1 MEAIAKFDFIA
12 SGEDELSFQAG
23 DVLKILSNQEEWFK
37 AELGSQ
43 EGYVPKNFIDIEF
56 PEWFHEGLS
65 RHQAESLLM
74 GKDVGCF
81 IIRASQ
87 SSPGDFSISVRHED
101 DVQHFKVMRD
111 NKGNYFLWT
120 EKFPSLNKLVDYYR
134 TTSISK
140 QKQIFLRD
148 RTRED
153 QGQRGNSLDRRSQ
166 GGLALSGAVGEE
178 IRPAMN
184 RKLSDHPPPPP
195 SQYPPAPL
203 PPQQRYLQQHLQQ
216 HHFHQDRRGGS
227 LDINDGHCGLGMGS
241 EMNAALM
248 HRRHTDPVQLQVA
261 GVRGFPSPA
270 SMEEAVRS
278 VEKLLGLQERCQTAR
293 SPRRGGTNPVG
304 GAAGGGREARVPGGA
319 GPSGRHP
326 ACCSLL
332 AVGPWPVLMSP
343 GCDSSRR
350 RSILAQGNWQPRA
363 VSVGTL
369 HSVCHLKKTKSRLL
383 MQGG

>member
-1 MEAIAKFDFIA
+1 MEAIAKFDFTA
-12 SGEDELSFQAG
+12 SGEDELSFHTG
-23 DVLKILSNQEEWFK
+23 DILKILSNQEEWFK

-43 EGYVPKNFIDIEF
+43 EGYVPKNFIDIQF

-65 RHQAESLLM
+65 RHQAENLLM
-74 GKDVGCF
+74 GKEVGFF

-153 QGQRGNSLDRRSQ
+153 PGRRSNSLDQRAQ
-166 GGLALSGAVGEE
+166 GSPHLSGAVGEE
-178 IRPAMN
+178 MRPLMN

-195 SQYPPAPL
+195 SQYPLVPPL
-203 PPQQRYLQQHLQQ
+203 QQQQQRYALH

-227 LDINDGHCGLGMGS
+227 LDINDGHCGIGLGG
-241 EMNAALM
+241 EMSVALM

-261 GVRGFPSPA
+261 GRVRWARALYDFEALEEDELGF
-270 SMEEAVRS
+270 RS
-278 VEKLLGLQERCQTAR
+278 GEVIEVLDSSNLYWWTGRLHNQLGLF
-293 SPRRGGTNPVG
+293 
-304 GAAGGGREARVPGGA
+304 
-319 GPSGRHP
+319 P
-326 ACCSLL
+326 ANYV
-332 AVGPWPVLMSP
+332 APMI
-343 GCDSSRR
+343 R
-350 RSILAQGNWQPRA
+350 
-363 VSVGTL
+363 
-369 HSVCHLKKTKSRLL
+369 
-383 MQGG
+383 